1 MMAMMRR
8 LRNPA
13 LIVIGVTILLSF
25 ALPNVKPTFS
35 TDYTGCCIDV
45 FTQREP
51 FSGRGMNAQSDAF
64 GPEEILILYAL
75 VTYRDWPI
83 ENLLVAFHVFLPNN
97 ASFSVT
103 AGTNSSGIASINFTI
118 GTPSVNAGEG
128 DIFGYWRAVVDAV
141 IEGNPVEDSLFFRVD
156 WIVKIL
162 SVRTID
168 ENLAFRTFFGKGGD
182 LGLEITARSVAM
194 TMRRAT
200 IAVVIYDELSVPVNY
215 TPIVDFDVPPNER
228 LIRFYCKL
236 WIPVWSYIG
245 NATVSVSAFTAPAG
259 DSGLPYCP
267 QVMANFDIKSFGQIH
282 VAFHDA
288 AIIMIFPSATTI
300 EHGQPLSA
308 SVLVRNEGT
317 EVESFSLD
325 TYFGDVHLG
334 ASNINALE
342 PYAKLVFNYSID
354 TSSFSLGNYTLS
366 ALIPPVAT
374 EADLTDNNL
383 VSGIIEIVPEQST
396 IIHDVAVT
404 GVNASGAIVYVGD
417 VLQIEVIVENRG
429 TETETFSVSSFFD
442 SKLIDTLQVANLL
455 PASQR
460 RLTFEWNT
468 SYVNAG
474 FYQIGATAPLDGDVN
489 PSDNRFVDGTVE
501 IRAKPPPP
509 SIHDVTI
516 LSVTPAAAIAY
527 VGTSLNIS
535 VVASNLG
542 NYTES
547 FDVTL
552 NYDSQTIGTLAVGNL
567 FPSAN
572 SPVLTFNWNTSG
584 VAEGNYTLKASA
596 SQVLGEDNIDNNLF
610 IDGIV
615 EIKNR
620 PVPSMIHDVAILS
633 VAASPASVLAG
644 DRVSVYVVV
653 VNLGNYTESF
663 NVTVLYDL
671 HVVGTIFV
679 GNLLASGNRTLLLG
693 WDTQDITAGNYT
705 LSASFI
711 LKLDE
716 NPSNNQYV
724 DGVVEVKIGP
734 PPPPPVHDVA
744 VTNVVPAASFVYVGD
759 SVNVSVTVKNKGDQP
774 ESFSVF
780 LYYNN
785 TGNPAAPSILVA
797 NLPKDAE
804 RTVIFRWSTQGLRSG
819 NYTLIGYAEPVQNET
834 STLDNMYT
842 DGVVKLASPIG
853 GLFDFDW
860 FWVYLLLIL
869 ILILLLLLIIF
880 LLYRRRKKRK
890 SQQAFVSG
898 WKAWYYCRNLKQIH
912 RNTAFLDQSCERR

>member
-1 MMAMMRR
+1 MIAMMRR

-13 LIVIGVTILLSF
+13 SIIIGVTILLSL
-25 ALPNVKPTFS
+25 ALPNVKS
-35 TDYTGCCIDV
+35 VSSGDYGGCCIDV

-51 FSGRGMNAQSDAF
+51 FSGKGSNAPSDAF

-83 ENLLVAFHVFLPNN
+83 ENSLVAFHVFLPSN
-97 ASFSVT
+97 ASFSVAAT
-103 AGTNSSGIASINFTI
+103 TNSSGIASISFTI
-118 GTPSVNAGEG
+118 STPPVSAGEG
-128 DIFGYWRAVVDAV
+128 GIFGYWRVVVVAI
-141 IEGNPVEDSLFFRVD
+141 IEGNPVEDSLVFRVD
-156 WIVKIL
+156 WIVKVL
-162 SVRTID
+162 SARTID
-168 ENLAFRTFFGKGGD
+168 ENLVFRTFFGKGGD
-182 LGLEITARSVAM
+182 LGLEITVRSIAM
-194 TMRRAT
+194 TLRRAT

-215 TPIVDFDVPPNER
+215 TEIVDFDVPPNER
-228 LIRFYCKL
+228 LIIFYCKL
-236 WIPVWSYIG
+236 WIPVWSYTG
-245 NATVSVSAFTAPAG
+245 NATVWVSALTAPAS

-267 QVMANFDIKSFGQIH
+267 TVIANFDIKSFGQLQ

-288 AIIMIFPSATTI
+288 ATIMIFPSAKTI

-334 ASNINALE
+334 TSNINALE
-342 PYAKLVFNYSID
+342 PYAKLFINYSID
-354 TSSFSLGNYTLS
+354 TSLFSLGNYTFS
-366 ALIPPVAT
+366 ALIPPVAA
-374 EADLTDNNL
+374 EADLADNNL
-383 VSGIIEIVPEQST
+383 VSEIIEIVPEQST

-404 GVNASGAIVYVGD
+404 DVNASGAIVYVGD

-429 TETETFSVSSFFD
+429 TEAETFSVSSFFD
-442 SKLIDTLQVANLL
+442 SKLIDTLQVANLA

-460 RLTFEWNT
+460 LLTFEWNT
-468 SYVNAG
+468 SHVSAG
-474 FYQIGATAPLDGDVN
+474 FYQIGATAPLDGDTN

-501 IRAKPPPP
+501 VRAKPPPP
-509 SIHDVTI
+509 AIHDVAI
-516 LSVTPAAAIAY
+516 LSVTPAAASAY
-527 VGTSLNIS
+527 VGASLNIYI
-535 VVASNLG
+535 VASNLG

-567 FPSAN
+567 FPSEIRL
-572 SPVLTFNWNTSG
+572 LTFNWNTSE
-584 VAEGNYTLKASA
+584 VAEGNYTLRASA
-596 SQVLGEDNIDNNLF
+596 SQVPGEENVGNNLF

-620 PVPSMIHDVAILS
+620 PVPLMIHDVAILS
-633 VAASPASVLAG
+633 VAASSASVLVG
-644 DRVSVYVVV
+644 DRVSVYVIV

-663 NVTVLYDL
+663 NVTALYDS
-671 HVVGTIFV
+671 HVVGTIYV

-693 WDTQDITAGNYT
+693 WDTQGITAGNYT
-705 LSASFI
+705 LSAYFI

-716 NPSNNQYV
+716 NTSNNQYV
-724 DGVVEVKIGP
+724 DGVVEVKIRP

-744 VTNVVPAASFVYVGD
+744 VTNVVPAASFAYIGD

-785 TGNPAAPSILVA
+785 TGNPTAPSILVA

-804 RTVIFRWSTQGLRSG
+804 ATVIFRWSTRGLRSG
-819 NYTLIGYAEPVQNET
+819 NYTLIGYAEPVQDET

-860 FWVYLLLIL
+860 FWVYILLIL

-890 SQQAFVSG
+890 NQQAFVSG

-912 RNTAFLDQSCERR
+912 RNTAFLDPSCERR